1 MTIQQ
6 DANDVAS
13 KFGVKGLKTAAKGN
27 HLVTVTFEHK
37 DVEYG
42 TDLPSENFGDGLAAW
57 LKGLGMEGK

>member
-13 KFGVKGLKTAAKGN
+13 KFGVKVKATQKSQ
-27 HLVTVTFEHK
+27 HLVNVTFEHK

-42 TDLPSENFGDGLAAW
+42 SDIPVEGFTDSLTAW
-57 LKGLGMEGK
+57 LKGLGMEVK